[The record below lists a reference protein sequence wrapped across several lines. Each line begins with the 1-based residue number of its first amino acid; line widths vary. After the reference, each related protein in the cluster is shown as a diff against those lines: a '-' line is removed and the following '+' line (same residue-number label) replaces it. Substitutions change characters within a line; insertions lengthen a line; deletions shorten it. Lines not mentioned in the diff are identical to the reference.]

1 MGACLLEIVDG
12 WNNNVKIL
20 LIRILHLILNGF
32 GYILDQIQINLATG
46 NMESPYKNISE
57 QILKGL

>member
-1 MGACLLEIVDG
+1 MDGTIMLKYTVAKITNIV
-12 WNNNVKIL
+12 
-20 LIRILHLILNGF
+20 IRILHLFLNAF
-32 GYILDQIQINLATG
+32 GYILDQIQINLVTA